1 MNKTILSTLIA
12 LFLFG
17 CNGNSQ
23 QLKNEK
29 MKSNSLENKN
39 VTNPRVKLI
48 YVMDPLCGW
57 CYGNSSNTK
66 KLYEKYKDV
75 LDFEILPAGM
85 WIGENARQQ
94 SKQMAQFIKKHD
106 PQVQQTTGT
115 EFGKAYFEFIENE
128 NILLDSEVPS
138 RAIVS
143 VKKIWDSQAIPF
155 AIEVQKARYWY
166 GKDLN
171 KDVTYSSICENLGLD
186 KTQFLSTFHSEAIKQ
201 QTKETFA
208 LAQQYASSYP
218 TLLAEKDGKLY
229 VLEQG
234 YASFE
239 SIAKQ
244 IDQLVNQ

>member
-1 MNKTILSTLIA
+1 MS
-12 LFLFG
+12 
-17 CNGNSQ
+17 
-23 QLKNEK
+23 
-29 MKSNSLENKN
+29 
-39 VTNPRVKLI
+39 KLI

-57 CYGNSSNTK
+57 CYGNSTNTQ
-66 KLYEKYKDV
+66 KLYEKYKDQI
-75 LDFEILPAGM
+75 DFEILPAGM
-85 WIGENARQQ
+85 WIGTNARKQ

-128 NILLDSEVPS
+128 NIILDSEVPS

-143 VKKIWDSQAIPF
+143 VKKLWESQSIPF

-171 KDVTYSSICENLGLD
+171 SDETYLSICDTLGLD
-186 KTQFLSTFHSEAIKQ
+186 KVDFLKTFHSETIK
-201 QTKETFA
+201 KETQETFV

-218 TLLAEKDGKLY
+218 TLLAEKKDEIY
-229 VLEQG
+229 ILEQG

-239 SIAKQ
+239 TITKQ
-244 IDQLVNQ
+244 IDLLYLLN

>member
-1 MNKTILSTLIA
+1 MS
-12 LFLFG
+12 
-17 CNGNSQ
+17 
-23 QLKNEK
+23 
-29 MKSNSLENKN
+29 
-39 VTNPRVKLI
+39 KLI

-57 CYGNSSNTK
+57 CYGNSTNTQ
-66 KLYEKYKDV
+66 KLYEKYKN
-75 LDFEILPAGM
+75 LIDFEILPAGM
-85 WIGENARQQ
+85 WIGTNARKQ

-128 NILLDSEVPS
+128 NIILDSEVPS

-143 VKKIWDSQAIPF
+143 VKKLWVSQSIPF

-171 KDVTYSSICENLGLD
+171 SDETYLSICDTLGLD
-186 KTQFLSTFHSEAIKQ
+186 KVDFLKTFHSETIK
-201 QTKETFA
+201 KETQETFV

-218 TLLAEKDGKLY
+218 TLLAEKERKIY
-229 VLEQG
+229 ILEQG

-239 SIAKQ
+239 TITKQ
-244 IDQLVNQ
+244 IDLLYLLN